1 MHFEATNVLIP
12 YWQIIK
18 GEAVRGR
25 AKNVVRSLEYLME
38 RRIVMDT
45 NAEMW
50 TGSVIERE
58 VEG

>member
-18 GEAVRGR
+18 GEAFQGR
-25 AKNVVRSLEYLME
+25 AKNVDRSLEYLME
-38 RRIVMDT
+38 RRTVVDT

>member
-18 GEAVRGR
+18 GEAFQGR
-25 AKNVVRSLEYLME
+25 AKSVDRSSEYLME
-38 RRIVMDT
+38 KGMVTDI